1 VRTVTFA
8 TESGNNSLL
17 SNHLIQFGDLEI
29 VTHLESWTAISRM
42 KPYAARLL
50 LLPPLLLIGA
60 CSALEQA
67 SNTGNGVQVHAVDRP
82 QVATRITLIDKTI
95 IEDLAG
101 VVAQIY
107 DPLSTTLQV
116 NSSNADPLLQYFV
129 SVLANNGFGIQRV
142 SADQGANF
150 VSYTRNET
158 TADQR
163 PQIAFSVEVGAVE
176 IARQYKVP
184 KRNVV
189 DPISPFRL
197 SGTRAPVTITDVAS
211 SKKIVSDP
219 SLSKATYVA
228 PMNLEEQTPIISLI
242 TPGLVEQVAAQNNG
256 GPSLQALN
264 SSKIEVNNL
273 FYGDHSSF
281 ASILENHD
289 KVYRQVIVFGN
300 DSMVLGSTNKS
311 LIDQFVDN
319 EIQEGDVVSLIGCS
333 NGPTSLEI
341 GNEGLALGRAQR
353 VTEALTSRG
362 VPREKV
368 LDEGCWAPV
377 SAQDRFPNRGVVME
391 LWRNNA

>member
-1 VRTVTFA
+1 M
-8 TESGNNSLL
+8 
-17 SNHLIQFGDLEI
+17 
-29 VTHLESWTAISRM
+29 HLESWTADNLVKR
-42 KPYAARLL
+42 YAARLALLASVL
-50 LLPPLLLIGA
+50 LLTA
-60 CSALEQA
+60 CAAIEQ
-67 SNTGNGVQVHAVDRP
+67 SGTTSDGVQVHAVNRP

-95 IEDLAG
+95 IEDLSG

-107 DPLSTTLQV
+107 EPLSTTLQV
-116 NSSNADPLLQYFV
+116 NASNGDPLLQYFI
-129 SVLANNGFGIQRV
+129 SVLAKDGFGIQRV

-158 TADQR
+158 TANRR
-163 PQIAFSVEVGAVE
+163 PQIAFSVAVGAVE
-176 IARQYKVP
+176 VAREYKVP
-184 KRNVV
+184 RRNVV
-189 DPISPFRL
+189 DPVSPFKL
-197 SGTRAPVTITDVAS
+197 SGTRASVTINDVAS
-211 SKKIVSDP
+211 SKKIISDP

-242 TPGLVEQVAAQNNG
+242 TPGLVEQVAAQSTD

-281 ASILENHD
+281 ASVLENHD
-289 KVYRQVIVFGN
+289 KIYRQVIVFGN

-319 EIQEGDVVSLIGCS
+319 EIREGDVVSLIGCS

-362 VPREKV
+362 VPRENV

-391 LWRNNA
+391 LWRSNA